1 MMKTIQT
8 NNALVPAG
16 HYSQAVVHNDMVYIS
31 GQLSVDPETGEKVF
45 GSIEE
50 QLTVVLGNIK
60 LILEEANSSKD
71 KVIKVTIYIPDVSL
85 WGQVDKIYADFFGA
99 HKPARVVVPTR
110 ELHYGLGIEVDV
122 IAYI

>member
-1 MMKTIQT
+1 MKIIQT
-8 NNALVPAG
+8 NNALIPAG

>member
-1 MMKTIQT
+1 MKIIQT
-8 NNALVPAG
+8 NNALIPAG

-60 LILEEANSSKD
+60 LILEEANSSID

-85 WGQVDKIYADFFGA
+85 WGQVDKIYADFFGS

>member
-1 MMKTIQT
+1 MKIIQT
-8 NNALVPAG
+8 NNALIPAG
-16 HYSQAVVHNDMVYIS
+16 HYSQAVVHNDMVYLS
-31 GQLSVDPETGEKVF
+31 GQLPVNSETGEKVY
-45 GSIEE
+45 GSIDE
-50 QLTVVLGNIK
+50 QLRLVLANIK

-110 ELHYGLGIEVDV
+110 DLHYGLAIEVDL

>member
-1 MMKTIQT
+1 MKTIQT

>member
-1 MMKTIQT
+1 MKIIQT
-8 NNALVPAG
+8 NNALIPAG

-60 LILEEANSSKD
+60 LILEEANSSID

-85 WGQVDKIYADFFGA
+85 WGQVDKIYADFFGS

-110 ELHYGLGIEVDV
+110 KLHYGLGIEVDV

>member
-1 MMKTIQT
+1 MKVIQT
-8 NNALVPAG
+8 NNALIPAG

-122 IAYI
+122 IAFI

>member
-1 MMKTIQT
+1 MKFIQT
-8 NNALVPAG
+8 NNALTPAG

-31 GQLSVDPETGEKVF
+31 GQLAIDHETGNKVF

-50 QLTVVLGNIK
+50 QLGVVLNNIN
-60 LILEEANSSKD
+60 LILIEAGSAKE

-85 WGQVDKIYADFFGA
+85 WGQVDKIYADFFGT

-110 ELHYGLGIEVDV
+110 ELHYGLSIEVDA
-122 IAYI
+122 IAYV